1 MVSINAWQTSLWPLP
16 VSVRSIPRQGSSGL
30 RFSGYRHNTVQGGV
44 PGAVDRPLTAGG
56 YPLEYLVSTYALEHL
71 DLFMDHKRL
80 K

>member
-1 MVSINAWQTSLWPLP
+1 MLGMAAWAAMQEQSRGFEILG
-16 VSVRSIPRQGSSGL
+16 VVGYGL
-30 RFSGYRHNTVQGGV
+30 VEDLYGDDTVQDGV
-44 PGAVDRPLTAGG
+44 PGTVHRTLAASG